1 MLRSLLLALRQLDD
15 PALRAPLVKGALGAA
30 LALAGLVAL
39 SATGLTWLAAGRAD
53 WVTAI
58 APWVGGVAGVLIAW
72 WLFLPIT
79 IAIAG
84 AFAGDV
90 AAAVE
95 RRHYPGLPPPKGATA
110 AAQLAWSVSF
120 GLKML
125 LLQLLLL
132 PLLLIPIFGF
142 ALALILSSRLLGN
155 GMFEG
160 TAQYRM
166 SVAEAKA
173 ARRRRTGEVW
183 VLGMLLAL
191 IGLVPVLNLL
201 VPVPGPAVTVH
212 LLHRSA
218 SENREELRG

>member
-1 MLRSLLLALRQLDD
+1 MLHSLLLAVRQLDD
-15 PALRAPLVKGALGAA
+15 PAIRAPLVKGALGSA

-39 SATGLTWLAAGRAD
+39 SASGLTWLAAGQAG
-53 WVTAI
+53 WVATI
-58 APWVGGVAGVLIAW
+58 APWLGGIAGLLIAW

-95 RRHYPGLPPPKGATA
+95 RRHYPGLPPPQGATA
-110 AAQLAWSVSF
+110 GAQLVWSVGF

-132 PLLLIPIFGF
+132 PLLLIPVFGF

-160 TAQYRM
+160 TAQFRM

-173 ARRRRTGEVW
+173 FRRRRTGEVW
-183 VLGMLLAL
+183 VLGMVLAL
-191 IGLVPVLNLL
+191 IGLVPLLNLL
-201 VPVPGPAVTVH
+201 VPVLGPAAAVH

-218 SENREELRG
+218 GGNSGELRG

>member
-1 MLRSLLLALRQLDD
+1 MLHSLLLALRQLDD
-15 PALRAPLVKGALGAA
+15 PALRAPLAKGALGAA
-30 LALAGLVAL
+30 LALAGLVTM
-39 SATGLTWLAAGRAD
+39 SAGGLGWLAAGRAD

-58 APWVGGVAGVLIAW
+58 APWLGGVAGLLIAW

-84 AFAGDV
+84 AFAADV
-90 AAAVE
+90 ATAVE
-95 RRHYPGLPPPKGATA
+95 RRHYPGLPPPQGATA
-110 AAQLAWSVSF
+110 AAQLVWSLGF
-120 GLKML
+120 GLRML

-132 PLLLIPIFGF
+132 PLLLIPVVGF

-160 TAQYRM
+160 TAQLRM

-173 ARRRRTGEVW
+173 LRRRRTGQVW
-183 VLGMLLAL
+183 MLGMVLAL
-191 IGLVPVLNLL
+191 IGLVPILNLL
-201 VPVPGPAVTVH
+201 VPVLGPAVAIH

-218 SENREELRG
+218 SGNTGELRG